1 MMFPRFLIG
10 CVVGFAISSV
20 PASNAFTADNTN
32 KATTGNVGTAASG
45 NEAEL
50 GRKDSRGVEDSPGV
64 QLARRHLAELLP
76 LLSHLRV
83 HEPIQYDKAI
93 RELDRAAKRL
103 ESQERRGGEF
113 YDVALRHWQSRG
125 RIDLLKA
132 KLRVRPSESD
142 RKRLLAEMRSLREVE
157 IERLRLEWEILSAR
171 QRMLAAR
178 VSQAESAAKRAQEQ
192 MEELNQ
198 NIQRLTSQPIDSDS
212 PAYRRAAGLDR
223 EPDSAKKLNK
233 PANSKPN
240 QGAKA
245 SNTDNGSSL

>member
-1 MMFPRFLIG
+1 MMFPRFLIA
-10 CVVGFAISSV
+10 CIVGFAV
-20 PASNAFTADNTN
+20 FGVQANDALTGKVGVGA
-32 KATTGNVGTAASG
+32 TGNEDASG
-45 NEAEL
+45 RN
-50 GRKDSRGVEDSPGV
+50 DSRDVEDSPGM

-83 HEPIQYDKAI
+83 HELAQYDKAI

-103 ESQERRGGEF
+103 ESQQRRGGEL
-113 YDVALRHWQSRG
+113 YDVALRQWQSRG

-142 RKRLLAEMRSLREVE
+142 RKRLLVEMRSLREVE
-157 IERLRLEWEILSAR
+157 IERLRLEWEVLSER

-178 VSQAESAAKRAQEQ
+178 VSQAESAAKRAKEQ

-198 NIQRLTSQPIDSDS
+198 NIERLTSQQIDSDS
-212 PAYRRAAGLDR
+212 PVYRRAAGLDR
-223 EPDSAKKLNK
+223 EPDSVKKLNK
-233 PANSKPN
+233 PANSKTN

-245 SNTDNGSSL
+245 SDTDDGSSL